1 MPGFPFPMGVSD
13 HIHLSKPGPDNGF
26 FNTSE
31 VRPRDKETASTSRTI
46 ALPKDRYKSP
56 PNLAAGFTSLDLSCE
71 RSIRANIIAD
81 SITTTNFRIGVET
94 WGTSRLF
101 EASAV
106 WIEHKADAKDC
117 VFGQFDTK
125 TNPCSRIG
133 SPVKGGT
140 LRRTHTQPG
149 ELLPQK
155 HAKPFFFPRPFSE
168 APEVVCWLNRLD
180 LTSGDDYA
188 YKIRSFADEINTESF
203 LAHINTWD
211 NGRMPGAALCWIA
224 FPKGKKNVESGRFS
238 TNDIRKRTNPRPKTT
253 AKIKFKKRFEKA
265 PTVLAAI
272 TMMDAAGNADLR
284 IKLTVSEVDREGFT
298 WTFETWDDST
308 LYAASAH
315 WIALGSTVQS
325 RPQVVTPT

>member
-1 MPGFPFPMGVSD
+1 MPGFPFAAEDNNV
-13 HIHLSKPGPDNGF
+13 HLSKPGVDNGHF
-26 FNTSE
+26 CTSE
-31 VRPRDKETASTSRTI
+31 VRPRKKATASTSRTI
-46 ALPKDRYKSP
+46 ALPKDRYKAP
-56 PNLAAGFTSLDLSCE
+56 PNLAAGFTSLDISCE

-81 SITTTNFRIGVET
+81 SITTTKFRIGVET
-94 WGTSRLF
+94 WGTSRLL

-125 TNPCSRIG
+125 TNPMSRLG
-133 SPVKGGT
+133 SPTKGGT
-140 LRRTHTQPG
+140 LKRTNTQPG

-155 HAKPFFFPRPFSE
+155 HAKPFFFPKPFSE
-168 APEVVCWLNRLD
+168 PPEVVCWLNRLD
-180 LTSGDDYA
+180 LTSGPDYD
-188 YKIRSFADEINTESF
+188 YKIRAFADEINTESF

-224 FPKGKKNVESGRFS
+224 FPKGKKNVDSGRFS
-238 TNDIRKRTNPRPKTT
+238 TKDVRKRTNPRPKTT
-253 AKIKFKKRFEKA
+253 SRIKFKKRFEKA

-284 IKLTVSEVDREGFT
+284 IKLNISNVDKDGFT

-315 WIALGSTVQS
+315 WIALGSTIQS
-325 RPQVVTPT
+325 RSQVVTPT